1 MADVVALNLP
11 GGPTFVDAVRRC
23 WDSGAAVLPLSPSAP
38 AAWTATI
45 IDALCPTHIVESDG
59 VCRALD
65 GGLPTEN
72 GDALI
77 MATSGTTGS
86 PKGVVHTMESIEFA
100 AFASMTY
107 LATGND
113 VSWLACLPL
122 FHIGG
127 FSVISR
133 ALVCE
138 TDLVV
143 HPGFDATEVEL
154 AALGGVTHVSLVP
167 TALRRID
174 PTLFDRILLGGSAI
188 PADRPANSVATY
200 GMTESGAG
208 VIYDGLPLNGVGL
221 TVANDG
227 EILLNGP
234 TMLRCYRDGRLPF
247 DEAGWYHTGDI
258 GTVNAQTG
266 LLRVEGRADDLIIT
280 GGENVWPHLVE
291 KVIETHPAI
300 RDVAVVGRAD
310 PEWGQRVTA
319 VIVPLDG
326 AEVPSLEAV
335 RDLVKAEL
343 PAWCA
348 PKSLEVTDHI
358 PRTALGKV
366 QRKLL

>member
-1 MADVVALNLP
+1 MADVVALNLA
-11 GGPTFVDAVRRC
+11 GGPSFVDAVRRV
-23 WDSGAAVLPLSPSAP
+23 WDAGAAVLPLSPTAP

-45 IDALCPTHIVESDG
+45 LEALRPTHIIEHDG
-59 VCRALD
+59 ECRSLA
-65 GGLPTEN
+65 GGVPTED

-86 PKGVVHTMESIEFA
+86 PKGVVHTMASVEFA
-100 AFASMTY
+100 AYASMTY

-127 FSVISR
+127 FSVVSR
-133 ALVCE
+133 AIVCD

-154 AALGGVTHVSLVP
+154 AAMGGATHVSLVP
-167 TALRRID
+167 TALQRID

-188 PADRPANSVATY
+188 PADRPANAVATY

-208 VIYDGLPLNGVGL
+208 VVYDGLALNGVNL
-221 TVANDG
+221 MVAGDG
-227 EILLNGP
+227 EILLSGP
-234 TMLRCYRDGRLPF
+234 TMLRCYRDGTVPF

-258 GTVNAQTG
+258 GTVDVDTG
-266 LLRVEGRADDLIIT
+266 LLTVQGRADDMIIT

-291 KVIETHPAI
+291 KALETHPAI
-300 RDVAVVGRAD
+300 RDVAVVGRPD

-319 VIVPLDG
+319 VVVPVDG
-326 AEVPSLEAV
+326 GAPPPLESL
-335 RDLVKAEL
+335 RDLVKAQL
-343 PAWCA
+343 PAWYA
-348 PKSLEVTDHI
+348 PKALEVTDRI
-358 PRTALGKV
+358 ARTAIGKI